1 MYSIE
6 NYQAYTN
13 QQINKDD
20 IVLVWSK
27 STGYCFLKFSELT
40 NSFKVVGVEK

>member
-27 STGYCFLKFSELT
+27 STGYCFLMFSEVT